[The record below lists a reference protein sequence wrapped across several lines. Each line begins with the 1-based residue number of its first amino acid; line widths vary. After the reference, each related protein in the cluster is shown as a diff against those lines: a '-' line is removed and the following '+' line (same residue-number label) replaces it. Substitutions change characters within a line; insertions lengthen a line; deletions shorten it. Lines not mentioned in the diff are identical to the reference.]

1 MSPPLAARYWLFIP
15 VAVVVWPGVL
25 LWHPTLIALSRLFI
39 PVTRAWASVL
49 LLIPARLIL
58 ILQGLSPDAGV
69 RMNGRLIYNRDVDL
83 TVGIALTRS
92 IVTHD
97 SKRSATT
104 SRSVRFSRTIL
115 EFHALPSDDGA
126 VFSIEPLVG
135 RALGS
140 LGGDTVKGGLVE
152 DGSRWTLG
160 SLVGSAL
167 FTIELESLRALRLVN
182 RGAAFS
188 VQIGTLGAGGF
199 AADTGVSIECKS
211 STIRSCNRHTLAVL
225 EGESRLAVLLSD
237 TGAASILPDKVLCAL
252 WGLCTLTASI
262 GVFLAGRAGWEAV
275 NTVAILEVRVG
286 GTLRGC
292 RGKAQSILTEDCTL
306 AALGTGF

>member
-1 MSPPLAARYWLFIP
+1 
-15 VAVVVWPGVL
+15 
-25 LWHPTLIALSRLFI
+25 
-39 PVTRAWASVL
+39 L

-58 ILQGLSPDAGV
+58 ILRALLPGAGV
-69 RMNGRLIYNRDVDL
+69 GTNGLLIHIRDVDL
-83 TVGIALTRS
+83 SLGVALTRS

-104 SRSVRFSRTIL
+104 SLSVRFGRTIL
-115 EFHALPSDDGA
+115 EFHALSGDDGTMLP
-126 VFSIEPLVG
+126 VESLFG

-140 LGGDTVKGGLVE
+140 LCGDTVLGGLVE
-152 DGSRWTLG
+152 NGSRWTLG

-182 RGAAFS
+182 RRAAFS
-188 VQIGTLGAGGF
+188 VQIGSLGAERF
-199 AADTGVSIECKS
+199 TVDTSLSIEGKS
-211 STIRSCNRHTLAVL
+211 STIGYSNRHTLAVL
-225 EGESRLAVLLSD
+225 EGESGLAVLFSD

-252 WGLCTLTASI
+252 WGLSTLTASI
-262 GVFLAGRAGWEAV
+262 GVFLACRAAWDTI

-292 RGKAQSILTEDCTL
+292 RGKAQSILTEDSTL
-306 AALGTGF
+306 AALRAGL